1 MYADSAPPSLIDP
14 ITSCVFCKPVVSPS
28 TGRTYSEKT
37 VIDFGMKD
45 PYSMKTIDMLIP
57 NRDKQEELDKFYLD
71 KFKETV
77 DNVNAKS
84 IDQNVDEIVELV
96 AVVVD
101 RSDLQVCLNGQRLLI
116 ELIQS
121 STNDQLGRFKAKLD
135 LRGLGMVAKL
145 VEKQNA
151 TILKGRLGI
160 DVSSLADAMLLPSQ
174 PVPPLSFPPVSYT
187 TSTASIHGS
196 DDEEEYDFSDTESVT
211 SSVSCADD
219 KTYVFVGRM
228 PPKTTVKGVKEH
240 FVKFKDS
247 IIGRV
252 WFIKGSNGTK
262 ARLTFKTS
270 ESAFVAIELMNR
282 SFFPNSS
289 TPILVKMWEDKRKK
303 SEFKQSSPHKKNA
316 PESLVGEPVATADVY
331 VGNNLP
337 PSVTEND
344 IRKHF
349 KMFEPH
355 IQKLVLITVKDPKTK
370 RSRRFAKVTFVSL
383 QAAQM
388 AVEKLHNTQ
397 LPQSKYRL
405 VINVWKSKKDTDE
418 VPTSPTKSIPEEDA
432 GSLVGE
438 PVAATDVYVG
448 NNLPPS
454 VTENDIKMHFR
465 KFEPHIQKVIL
476 IKDSKTKQS
485 KGFAKV
491 TFISL
496 QAAQMAVEKLHNTQL
511 PQSKQRLVVNIWKP
525 KKETDE
531 VPTSLTKFIPDE
543 DAKGT
548 EKKSRQKRKQKG
560 TSEQVAMALDLED
573 EPKEELVGLTI
584 ENVSVQISGDQ
595 LKLMLESFGDV
606 KRYSITSA
614 PTGKTVYKAEVY
626 FSSREEA
633 DDTISHLNGNQLAGE
648 KISVQYI
655 SKSTKKT
662 SVETFGVFVGNIP
675 KVLHKPEFQQ
685 IFAKYGKIS
694 SIFLNSEK
702 NFGYVNYFSLE
713 DANAALDMNNRDVH
727 GSKLRVNS
735 ASKKTTETSAEP
747 NLSDSLSIPAP
758 TTVPESTNFLAI
770 PIVPKESSPKK
781 SASFTVQIRN
791 LSPRTTQ
798 EQLTKLVECYGSLT
812 CPVHL
817 IKGDPPYAYVNYA
830 TSEAANAAC
839 SYLHDQQLDGKTI
852 RVKLKEDKDAAT
864 PVSPSVPLTTSAV
877 PPFITTATP
886 QSYPPAI
893 PNIPIQPHIPPPI
906 ASVPQYPL
914 PSTVRLR
921 RASAQF
927 NRFLHERMDLKLR
940 EFASFGGSVR
950 WNNDFLTVEAPSEAA
965 LNRFEMDVLNV
976 LDEEKVV
983 LCSEDW
989 NKLMLMRPD
998 KTSLFQQLMLPYRTN
1013 PNVYIESHD
1022 AALTICIVGM
1032 RDAVK
1037 DVKITIMSELNKEI
1051 TVEE

>member
-1 MYADSAPPSLIDP
+1 MYADSAPTSLIDP

-37 VIDFGMKD
+37 IIDFGMKD
-45 PYSMKTIDMLIP
+45 PCSMEAIDKLIP
-57 NRDKQEELDKFYLD
+57 NRDKEEELEKFYQD

-77 DNVNAKS
+77 GNVIDKS
-84 IDQNVDEIVELV
+84 IDQNVEEIVELV
-96 AVVVD
+96 AMVVD

-121 STNDQLGRFKAKLD
+121 STDDQLSRFKAKLN

-160 DVSSLADAMLLPSQ
+160 DISSLADAMLLPPQ
-174 PVPPLSFPPVSYT
+174 PVPALPFPPVPYA

-219 KTYVFVGRM
+219 KTYVFVDRM
-228 PPKTTVKGVKEH
+228 PPKTTVKGVKQH
-240 FVKFKDS
+240 FGKFKDS

-252 WFIKGSNGTK
+252 VFKGSDGTK

-270 ESAFVAIELMNR
+270 ELAFEAIELMNK
-282 SFFPNSS
+282 SVFPNSS
-289 TPILVKMWEDKRKK
+289 TPILVKMWVDKRKQK
-303 SEFKQSSPHKKNA
+303 SEFKQSSQRKKSTF
-316 PESLVGEPVATADVY
+316 ESLVGEPVATTDVY

-344 IRKHF
+344 IKMHF

-355 IQKLVLITVKDPKTK
+355 IQKLILITVKDQKTK
-370 RSRRFAKVTFVSL
+370 RSRRFAKVTFISL

-397 LPQSKYRL
+397 LPQSKQRL
-405 VINVWKSKKDTDE
+405 VVNIWKSKKETDE
-418 VPTSPTKSIPEEDA
+418 EPTSPTKSIPEDEA

-454 VTENDIKMHFR
+454 VTEKDIKMHFR
-465 KFEPHIQKVIL
+465 KFEPHIQKVLL

-511 PQSKQRLVVNIWKP
+511 PQSKQRLVVNIWKA

-531 VPTSLTKFIPDE
+531 VPISPTKSIPDE
-543 DAKGT
+543 DAKDT

-560 TSEQVAMALDLED
+560 ASEQVARALDLED
-573 EPKEELVGLTI
+573 EPNEEMVGLTI

-595 LKLMLESFGDV
+595 LKQMLESFGDV
-606 KRYSITSA
+606 KRYSIISA
-614 PTGKTVYKAEVY
+614 PTGRTVYKAEVY

-655 SKSTKKT
+655 SKPTKKT
-662 SVETFGVFVGNIP
+662 SVETFGVYVGKIP
-675 KVLHKPEFQQ
+675 KALHKPEFEQ

-694 SIFLNSEK
+694 SVFFNSDK
-702 NFGYVNYFSLE
+702 NFGYVNYFSME
-713 DANAALDMNNRDVH
+713 DANAALDMNNREVY

-735 ASKKTTETSAEP
+735 ASKKTMETSVKS
-747 NLSDSLSIPAP
+747 NLPHSLPVPAP
-758 TTVPESTNFLAI
+758 TPDPEPPNFPSL
-770 PIVPKESSPKK
+770 PNRPKESSLGKP
-781 SASFTVQIRN
+781 ASYAVQIKN
-791 LSPRTTQ
+791 LSPRTTK

-817 IKGDPPYAYVNYA
+817 IKGDPLYAYVNYT
-830 TSEAANAAC
+830 TSEAATAAC
-839 SYLHDQQLDGKTI
+839 TYLHGQELNGKTI
-852 RVKLKEDKDAAT
+852 RVKPKEDKDGAT
-864 PVSPSVPLTTSAV
+864 PVSPSVPLTTSTV
-877 PPFITTATP
+877 PPFMTTVTP

-893 PNIPIQPHIPPPI
+893 PSIPIQPHIPPI

-921 RASAQF
+921 RASAQL
-927 NRFLHERMDLKLR
+927 NKFLHERMDLKLR

-965 LNRFEMDVLNV
+965 LNRFEIDVLNV
-976 LDEEKVV
+976 LDEDKVV
-983 LCSEDW
+983 LSSEDW

-998 KTSLFQQLMLPYRTN
+998 KTSLFQQLVLPYRTN

>member
-1 MYADSAPPSLIDP
+1 MHNVLYDIPCYVFLYGPTQRFQTIEEMYADSAPPSLIDP
-14 ITSCVFCKPVVSPS
+14 ITHCVFCKPVVSPS
-28 TGRTYSEKT
+28 TGRTYSEQT
-37 VIDFGMKD
+37 VIDYGMKD
-45 PYSMKTIDMLIP
+45 PNSREPIDNLIP
-57 NRDKQEELDKFYLD
+57 NRDKQEEIEKFYQD

-77 DNVNAKS
+77 GNVIDKS
-84 IDQNVDEIVELV
+84 IDQNVEEIVELI

-121 STNDQLGRFKAKLD
+121 STDDQLGRFKAKLD
-135 LRGLGMVAKL
+135 LRGLGMVTKL

-160 DVSSLADAMLLPSQ
+160 DISSLANAMLLPSQ
-174 PVPPLSFPPVSYT
+174 PVPPLSFPPVLYT
-187 TSTASIHGS
+187 TSTTSIHGS

-219 KTYVFVGRM
+219 KTYVFVDRM

-247 IIGRV
+247 IIGQV
-252 WFIKGSNGTK
+252 LLIKGSNGTK

-270 ESAFVAIELMNR
+270 ESAFEAIELMNK
-282 SFFPNSS
+282 SSFPNSS
-289 TPILVKMWEDKRKK
+289 TPIVVKMWVDKRKQK
-303 SEFKQSSPHKKNA
+303 LEFKQSSPRKKNA
-316 PESLVGEPVATADVY
+316 PKSLVGEPVATVDVY

-349 KMFEPH
+349 KKFEPH

-370 RSRRFAKVTFVSL
+370 R
-383 QAAQM
+383 
-388 AVEKLHNTQ
+388 
-397 LPQSKYRL
+397 Y
-405 VINVWKSKKDTDE
+405 
-418 VPTSPTKSIPEEDA
+418 
-432 GSLVGE
+432 
-438 PVAATDVYVG
+438 
-448 NNLPPS
+448 
-454 VTENDIKMHFR
+454 
-465 KFEPHIQKVIL
+465 
-476 IKDSKTKQS
+476 
-485 KGFAKV
+485 AKV

-511 PQSKQRLVVNIWKP
+511 PQSKYRLVVNIWGKS
-525 KKETDE
+525 KKEADK
-531 VPTSLTKFIPDE
+531 VPTSPTKSIPEE

-548 EKKSRQKRKQKG
+548 EKKSRQRRKQKG
-560 TSEQVAMALDLED
+560 ASEQVTMAPNQED
-573 EPKEELVGLTI
+573 EPTEELVGLTI

-595 LKLMLESFGDV
+595 LKQMLEGFGDV

-626 FSSREEA
+626 FSSKEEA
-633 DDTISHLNGNQLAGE
+633 DDTIGHLNGNQLAGE

-655 SKSTKKT
+655 IPKPTKKM
-662 SVETFGVFVGNIP
+662 SVETFGVYVGKIP
-675 KVLHKPEFQQ
+675 KALHKPEFEQ

-694 SIFLNSEK
+694 SVYFNSDK

-727 GSKLRVNS
+727 GSKLRVNR

-747 NLSDSLSIPAP
+747 NLSHSLSVPPP
-758 TTVPESTNFLAI
+758 TTVSESTNFVSL
-770 PIVPKESSPKK
+770 PIVPKESSPKE

-798 EQLTKLVECYGSLT
+798 EQLTKLVKCYGSLT

-839 SYLHDQQLDGKTI
+839 TYLHDQQLDGKTI
-852 RVKLKEDKDAAT
+852 RVKLKEDKEAAT
-864 PVSPSVPLTTSAV
+864 PVSPSIPLTTSAV

-893 PNIPIQPHIPPPI
+893 PNIPVQPHIPPPI

-914 PSTVRLR
+914 PSTTVRLR

-927 NRFLHERMDLKLR
+927 NKFLHERMDLKLR

-983 LCSEDW
+983 LSSEDW

-998 KTSLFQQLMLPYRTN
+998 KTSLFQQLVLPYRTN

-1022 AALTICIVGM
+1022 AALTIYIVGM

-1037 DVKITIMSELNKEI
+1037 DVKITIMSKLNKEI